1 MVCWSNAL
9 HDNSPLWA
17 ICHLI
22 YIPLPPWER
31 VINVCA
37 LPVGTVSNVNS
48 WMFFDFQTFFFHYH
62 HSTNRPDETFY
73 PPCISVHFTYL
84 WKGVSGTIR
93 AAVVL
98 AHVPGCITL
107 QGLLLRGT
115 DCNLCLFHTAFVQRS
130 KKKRYLAVSD
140 SESCPA
146 KKQDRGLSCR

>member
-1 MVCWSNAL
+1 MGPS
-9 HDNSPLWA
+9 
-17 ICHLI
+17 I
-22 YIPLPPWER
+22 
-31 VINVCA
+31 
-37 LPVGTVSNVNS
+37 
-48 WMFFDFQTFFFHYH
+48 
-62 HSTNRPDETFY
+62 

-130 KKKRYLAVSD
+130 KKKGIWQSVIQKVVPLKNKTEVCHA
-140 SESCPA
+140 
-146 KKQDRGLSCR
+146 DREISTEQRT